1 MEQRNRRPS
10 GIGLGGILMRVALA
24 CFCLVLLSVHLMGGL
39 FAKYTSNG
47 EGSDE
52 ARVAKFQVNVTGA
65 PDAIS
70 IQCGENNSGI
80 YTITIENVSEVAVH
94 YDLSLTM
101 TGKTD
106 GVTPVFSQDS
116 GDLAVG
122 ASGSST
128 LTFTVD
134 WAAFTQEKTG
144 ASASETLDFTV
155 TVNVVQV
162 D

>member
-10 GIGLGGILMRVALA
+10 GIGLGGILIRVALVVA
-24 CFCLVLLSVHLMGGL
+24 CLILLCIHLMGGL
-39 FAKYTSNG
+39 FAKYMTNG
-47 EGSDE
+47 EGSDS

-94 YDLSLTM
+94 YDLSFTM

-122 ASGSST
+122 ASGSSM

-134 WAAFTQEKTG
+134 WAAFTKDKMG
-144 ASASETLDFTV
+144 NSASETLNFTI